1 MLMER
6 NITISGIRGSIKAV
20 VDSRLENDVT
30 EMTDENL
37 ANLTLGVDLGMDSL
51 DIVELSMLIER
62 EFKISFSKD
71 IIGKWVKNRNEL
83 TIADIVKYCNEN

>member
-1 MLMER
+1 MER

-37 ANLTLGVDLGMDSL
+37 ANLTLGADLGMDSL

-62 EFKISFSKD
+62 EFKISFSED
-71 IIGKWVKNRNEL
+71 IIGKWVKNSNEL